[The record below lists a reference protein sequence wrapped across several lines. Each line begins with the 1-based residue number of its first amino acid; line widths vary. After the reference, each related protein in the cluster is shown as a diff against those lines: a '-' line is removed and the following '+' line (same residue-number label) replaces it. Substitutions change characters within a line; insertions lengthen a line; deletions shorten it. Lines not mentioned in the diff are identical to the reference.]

1 MKQVLVVFEMD
12 GITCLLF
19 SHVQILNLSKTEKSV
34 TITNLSG
41 LDTTYKGKSFGHIK
55 SGDNEEPPD
64 YVKQVYN
71 YA

>member
-1 MKQVLVVFEMD
+1 MKQVLVLFEMD

-19 SHVQILNLSKTEKSV
+19 SHVQIFNLSKTEKSV
-34 TITNLSG
+34 SIANLSG
-41 LDTTYKGKSFGHIK
+41 LDANYKGKSSGDIK
-55 SGDNEEPPD
+55 SGDNEEPLD